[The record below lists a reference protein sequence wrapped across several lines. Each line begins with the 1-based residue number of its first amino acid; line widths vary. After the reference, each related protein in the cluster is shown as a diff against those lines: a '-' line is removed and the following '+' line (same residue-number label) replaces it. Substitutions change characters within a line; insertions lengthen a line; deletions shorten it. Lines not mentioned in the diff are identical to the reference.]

1 MVVSL
6 FSTYNVSCMHA
17 YDLFGLDVGTQHVR
31 YGIHPFSLDEES
43 VAEASDPLHFSIQP
57 QPPICYEI
65 YAYQ

>member
-1 MVVSL
+1 
-6 FSTYNVSCMHA
+6 MHA